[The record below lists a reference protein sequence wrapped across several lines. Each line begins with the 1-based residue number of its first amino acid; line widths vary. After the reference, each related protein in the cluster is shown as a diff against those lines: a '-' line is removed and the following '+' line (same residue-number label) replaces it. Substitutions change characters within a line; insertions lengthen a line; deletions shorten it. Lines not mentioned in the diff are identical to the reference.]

1 MANTSPTVPKANGKR
16 SSEPTGARHTS
27 LRNASDTRVWSIQDS
42 ETLYQVRDW
51 GHPYF
56 SVNEKGHVEVTPDP
70 SSTNAIN
77 LYELVLDM
85 RARGIELPLL
95 VRFSD
100 ILAHRIRRIH
110 EAFHHA
116 MKEYEY
122 QGSYRGV
129 FPIKVNQQ
137 RHVVEE
143 IVEAGR
149 PWNFG
154 LEVGSKPELL
164 IALAQMKDE

>member
-1 MANTSPTVPKANGKR
+1 MANSSSPSLPKANGKASTKR
-16 SSEPTGARHTS
+16 SGAPPPRVSTRHQS
-27 LRNASDTRVWSIQDS
+27 NGEEKVWTVQDS
-42 ETLYQVRDW
+42 EALYQVRDW

-70 SSTNAIN
+70 SSPNAIN
-77 LYELVLDM
+77 LYELTLDM

-110 EAFHHA
+110 EAFARA

-122 QGSYRGV
+122 QGSKLPCR
-129 FPIKVNQQ
+129 
-137 RHVVEE
+137 E
-143 IVEAGR
+143 IRYHLRTKGTADPYNYKLNRCRVAD
-149 PWNFG
+149 
-154 LEVGSKPELL
+154 GSWKIL
-164 IALAQMKDE
+164 

>member
-1 MANTSPTVPKANGKR
+1 M
-16 SSEPTGARHTS
+16 
-27 LRNASDTRVWSIQDS
+27 QDS

-70 SSTNAIN
+70 SSPNAIN

-110 EAFHHA
+110 EAFGRA

-122 QGSYRGV
+122 SNTL
-129 FPIKVNQQ
+129 NQA
-137 RHVVEE
+137 RKT
-143 IVEAGR
+143 IAKKKTYCDCIR
-149 PWNFG
+149 D
-154 LEVGSKPELL
+154 EVRWRCTTRTSAA
-164 IALAQMKDE
+164 IARAARCASFTATSRRTTS